1 MDVVQVVGIVVV
13 VVCVLSLVYTEVE
26 KRLVFAK
33 YERLFSQGDFAEC
46 VALLDRPVVKVIYPR
61 YNQLYMRLNA
71 KICLDDADDCRAII
85 DEMLG
90 LKTTDDQRLAL
101 LLRAFNFFVEQEDY
115 DRAGELLEE
124 IREKGPEKMVSDCER
139 TYEIFA
145 KKSSAYIKEM
155 EAELADVTGP
165 ERTSLCYLISL
176 QYENRG
182 DSKRAAEYLA
192 QVQDAFSAA
201 AAVPD
206 EGAEPDGDEGSA
218 SDA

>member
-1 MDVVQVVGIVVV
+1 MNVVQTVGIVIV
-13 VVCVLSLVYTEVE
+13 VVCVLSLAYTEVQ

-46 VALLDRPVVKVIYPR
+46 VRLLDRPVVRVIYPR
-61 YNQLYMRLNA
+61 YNQLFMRLNA
-71 KICLDDADDCRAII
+71 LVCLDDAEGCRKVIN
-85 DEMLG
+85 EMLA
-90 LKTTDDQRLAL
+90 LRTTDEQRTAL

-115 DRAGELLEE
+115 DRAGELLGE
-124 IREKGPEKMVSDCER
+124 IREKGPERMASDCER

-145 KKSSAYIKEM
+145 KKSSAFIKEM
-155 EAELADVTGP
+155 EAELADAKGP

-201 AAVPD
+201 AEVSDGSERP
-206 EGAEPDGDEGSA
+206 EGGA
-218 SDA
+218 